1 MSCAAENLLPATRI
15 RQLLVDVSEL
25 VQRDAGTG
33 IQRVTKNI
41 TLKLLENPPPGFRVE
56 PVYDDGTGVFRY
68 ARALAAKLIDAPS
81 ELGRFASAE
90 LRAAGRTYQIAVDGA
105 T

>member
-1 MSCAAENLLPATRI
+1 MI
-15 RQLLVDVSEL
+15 DVSEL

-41 TLKLLENPPPGFRVE
+41 MMKCLENPPPGFRVE
-56 PVYDDGTGVFRY
+56 PVYDDGSGTLRH
-68 ARALAAKLIDAPS
+68 AHRLAAKLIGLDD
-81 ELGRFASAE
+81 LGLGNDLVD
-90 LRAAGRTYQIAVDGA
+90 LRSVTYCWAW